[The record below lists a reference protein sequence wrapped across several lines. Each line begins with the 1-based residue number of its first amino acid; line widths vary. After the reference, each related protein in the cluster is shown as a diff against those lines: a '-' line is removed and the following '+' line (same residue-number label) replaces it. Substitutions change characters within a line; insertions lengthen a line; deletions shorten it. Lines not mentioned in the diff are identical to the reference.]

1 MYILRHEQDLSERLH
16 KELAMVFLSRK
27 GISVAEGTDKGRR
40 MSLLLSSL
48 GGEEHFEIYHRCGA
62 EALN

>member
-48 GGEEHFEIYHRCGA
+48 GGEEHFEIY
-62 EALN
+62 